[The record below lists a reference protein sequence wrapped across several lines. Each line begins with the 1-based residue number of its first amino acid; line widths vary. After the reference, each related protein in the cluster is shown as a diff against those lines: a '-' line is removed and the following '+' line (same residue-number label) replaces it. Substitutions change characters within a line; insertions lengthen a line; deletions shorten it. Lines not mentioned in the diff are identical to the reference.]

1 MNDAEVDSHTLP
13 SFLRLRVAESPA
25 AIAFWQEADH
35 TGWDPITWKEFELRV
50 ARLRDALHAAGLRKG
65 ERLALIAPVSLEWE
79 LVHHAALAMGAVVVG
94 IDAHDLPTR
103 IAILAEQADVAG
115 FVTSDARTLASVLP
129 QRLARV
135 RFVLDLGSGEEIPA
149 GVRGFNWAEF
159 NALAN
164 SATSQ
169 PARPTA
175 DDLATIISR
184 RARPVTREE
193 SPIAIGRFAWP
204 STRSATCSALSI
216 NEAACFAGCPCRIS
230 SSAWSISL
238 GCERARRRTC
248 WAIHAGY

>member
-135 RFVLDLGSGEEIPA
+135 RFVLDLSSGGKLISRNVYLFDVTRNLDLPTPAIKSELTGSGGKYSLKLDAPK
-149 GVRGFNWAEF
+149 
-159 NALAN
+159 
-164 SATSQ
+164 
-169 PARPTA
+169 
-175 DDLATIISR
+175 
-184 RARPVTREE
+184 PVDT
-193 SPIAIGRFAWP
+193 G
-204 STRSATCSALSI
+204 
-216 NEAACFAGCPCRIS
+216 AAAKKK
-230 SSAWSISL
+230 
-238 GCERARRRTC
+238 TV
-248 WAIHAGY
+248 